1 MEENQSQFG
10 GSQTS
15 GLGPNPAQRGQNI
28 TTNPAQVQAPM
39 QAQIPQPSQTWPQ
52 PQMPQQPVVQ
62 PSEPVKNSSMKNT
75 FLLIIVLILAV
86 ILLLTVYLSLAN
98 KQSNI
103 TPNAQIYPAITTIPT
118 PTQTEGQ
125 ELDSIDV
132 GDIDADLK
140 EIDTD
145 IQGL

>member
-15 GLGPNPAQRGQNI
+15 GLGQNPTQLGQNPI
-28 TTNPAQVQAPM
+28 ANQNVTPT
-39 QAQIPQPSQTWPQ
+39 QTPV
-52 PQMPQQPVVQ
+52 PQQQAEVSSPVQ
-62 PSEPVKNSSMKNT
+62 PTPVKNSGMKNT
-75 FLLIIVLILAV
+75 FLLIIVLILAI

-103 TPNAQIYPAITTIPT
+103 TPNGPIYPAITTIPT
-118 PTQTEGQ
+118 PTQTDSQ

-145 IQGL
+145 LQGL